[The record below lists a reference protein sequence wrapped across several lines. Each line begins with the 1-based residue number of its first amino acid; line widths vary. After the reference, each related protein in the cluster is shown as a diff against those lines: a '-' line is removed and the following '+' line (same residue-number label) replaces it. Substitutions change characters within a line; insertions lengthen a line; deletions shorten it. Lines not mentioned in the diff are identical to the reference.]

1 MIKSRVIYQHIG
13 NTVIQGNI
21 PVSQLLNI
29 HVTGISTPL
38 KRQLVQ
44 NSIFHTIR
52 IMHVRNLTTTELTST
67 SCSVCRM
74 TKRMCN
80 QTFRKGEI

>member
-1 MIKSRVIYQHIG
+1 MIKSRVIYQHIR

-29 HVTGISTPL
+29 TGISTPL

-44 NSIFHTIR
+44 NSIFHTIQT
-52 IMHVRNLTTTELTST
+52 IHVRNSTTTELTST
-67 SCSVCRM
+67 SCSVCKM